1 MRRCFVLVMGLWA
14 VAAVVFAQTSPQTPP
29 LATMLNEQVI
39 MLPVGEGFGSTQ
51 LETTIFKPNGDGP
64 FPMVVI
70 NHGKAPGNPYF
81 QERSRYLMA
90 ANAFVARGYLVAV
103 PMRRGFSKSGGG
115 YISPGC
121 NITSNGLMQAEG
133 IREALVTLVKRPDV
147 DPQRIVVIG
156 QSHGGL
162 TTMALGTMPFPG
174 VRGLINFAGGLR
186 MENSSTYCSWEKSL
200 ADAMESYARKTTLP
214 SLWFYGDND
223 SYWGAELPKVMHAR
237 YTAAGGK
244 AKLISFGTFEPGDA
258 HGMFGHRAGL
268 DIWLKPVEE
277 FLRSI
282 DMPVAIVPR
291 SLSLA
296 QKAAFG
302 PLLDAS
308 LREVHPA
315 SNFAALADVE
325 AVPLVRDNCREIYRK
340 WAMYE
345 LPRGF
350 AIGPAG
356 QCGSATGVTPPKPGM
371 PTDPAQRALA
381 SCEQFAKS
389 ACKLYAID
397 DDVVWKQ

>member
-1 MRRCFVLVMGLWA
+1 MLIRYWLAACIWGLAAIAWA
-14 VAAVVFAQTSPQTPP
+14 QTPP
-29 LATMLNEQVI
+29 LSIALNEQVI

-51 LETTIFKPNGDGP
+51 LETTIYKPNGDRP
-64 FPMVVI
+64 FPLVVI
-70 NHGKAPGNPYF
+70 NHGKASGNPLF
-81 QERSRYLMA
+81 QERARYLMA
-90 ANAFVARGYLVAV
+90 ANAFVARGYIVVV
-103 PMRRGFSKSGGG
+103 PMRRGFSKSGGA

-147 DPQRIVVIG
+147 DAQRIVVIG

-186 MENSSTYCSWEKSL
+186 MENTATHCNWEKTL
-200 ADAMESYARKTTLP
+200 ADALESYARKTTLP

-223 SYWGAELPKVMHAR
+223 SYWGPELPKVMHAR

-244 AKLISFGTFEPGDA
+244 AKLMSFGIFEPGDA

-282 DMPVAIVPR
+282 DMPVTVVPR
-291 SLSLA
+291 TLSPT
-296 QKAAFG
+296 QKAALG
-302 PLLDAS
+302 PLLNTS
-308 LREVHPA
+308 LREAHPA
-315 SNFAALADVE
+315 SRFAALAAVE
-325 AVPLVRDNCREIYRK
+325 AVPLVSDHCREIYRK
-340 WAMYE
+340 WVAYE
-345 LPRGF
+345 VPKAF
-350 AIGPAG
+350 AIGPTG
-356 QCGSATGVTPPKPGM
+356 QCGSSTSVTPPKPGM

-381 SCEQFAKS
+381 TCEQIAKG

-397 DDVVWKQ
+397 DDVVWKP